1 MEHNLKIFLFNVKK
15 LDVYV
20 GQTTILF
27 FVTKTIKHSTKTEKS
42 FANKCLS

>member
-20 GQTTILF
+20 GQTAIVLF
-27 FVTKTIKHSTKTEKS
+27 FVTKTLNYDRKKL
-42 FANKCLS
+42 C